1 MKLDPVFYVKENK
14 LYKIADNSPFETKNL
29 LKINVKWSEVE
40 IADEQYNEEQLASL
54 REQLK
59 NLESEGKFAVIVP
72 QIDRTLETPEQLE
85 LFVNAF
91 NHTARRI
98 KDCVSVAGFELA
110 PQLLKMGSA
119 AVTQFRETLA
129 IKHAQ
134 YVYFAAETT
143 SKLTDDVVKY

>member
-14 LYKIADNSPFETKNL
+14 LYKIADNSPFDTKNL

-40 IADEQYNEEQLASL
+40 IADEQYNEELLASL

-72 QIDRTLETPEQLE
+72 EVDRPLETPEQLE

-110 PQLLKMGSA
+110 PQLLKMGSV

-134 YVYFAAETT
+134 YVYFATETT
-143 SKLTDDVVKY
+143 AELTDDVVKY